1 MFRLIKSSPV
11 PCLAG
16 NRGVVVVRGGGALL
30 LHGLWFSYKGSDAAA
45 AFHVVA
51 CPPPAERGRLGGTG
65 GGIGLGVDDGLLRR
79 SDSLC
84 FLRKDES
91 LAFWPAC
98 VAIL

>member
-1 MFRLIKSSPV
+1 M
-11 PCLAG
+11 AG
-16 NRGVVVVRGGGALL
+16 NRGVVVVVRGGVALL

-45 AFHVVA
+45 AAFHVVA
-51 CPPPAERGRLGGTG
+51 CPPPAERGLLGGTG
-65 GGIGLGVDDGLLRR
+65 GGMGLGVDDDLLRR

-84 FLRKDES
+84 FLRKADS